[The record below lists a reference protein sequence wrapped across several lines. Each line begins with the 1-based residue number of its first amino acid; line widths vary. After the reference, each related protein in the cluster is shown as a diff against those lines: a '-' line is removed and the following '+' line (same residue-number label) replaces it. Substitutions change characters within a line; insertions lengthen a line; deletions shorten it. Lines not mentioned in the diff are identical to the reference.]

1 MKIRQNILKSIQ
13 IAYIRSKSYQKSV
26 KKFKNRSTIGAP
38 TTIVVRTLSYHSYN
52 GFGHKQPICIHFQT
66 VLTNI
71 VKEIGRQLYLP
82 PPQTKNKKK
91 AKSLFRRENSHFY
104 DFGDQEYPQNLEHFL
119 EVSSKIL
126 KTGFFIR
133 SIASAPADS
142 ALRAPYIKT
151 QSNYSQK
158 SKFDKYCQKISKCD
172 KLLSK
177 S

>member
-13 IAYIRSKSYQKSV
+13 IAYIRSKSYQKLV

-52 GFGHKQPICIHFQT
+52 GFGHKLPICIHFQT